1 MKKFLKLLTTAILT
15 LQKQEVAC
23 EISSGTLIGAVKLL
37 GILPWEI
44 DADIVVYRPNM
55 TDFKEQVVPDVSK
68 KGYRFVSSGACFL
81 CWDHSCAP
89 FDGFRRRKVNPIII
103 LYQVMIGVHL

>member
-1 MKKFLKLLTTAILT
+1 MKKFLKLLTTAILS

-68 KGYRFVSSGACFL
+68 KGYRFVSGGAAFFVWITL
-81 CWDHSCAP
+81 VHHLLVL
-89 FDGFRRRKVNPIII
+89 GRKVNPIII
-103 LYQVMIGVHL
+103 LYLVIIGVRL

>member
-1 MKKFLKLLTTAILT
+1 MKKLLKLLTTAILS

-44 DADIVVYRPNM
+44 DADIVVYRPNV

-68 KGYRFVSSGACFL
+68 KGYRFVSSGAAFFVGITPVHL
-81 CWDHSCAP
+81 SMAL
-89 FDGFRRRKVNPIII
+89 GRKVNPIII
-103 LYQVMIGVHL
+103 LY